1 MKKLLLALP
10 LMIALALSPIA
21 FGGETTTNASPNA
34 SVTTQTN
41 AVKAKKTV
49 TKKATTKKATTKK
62 ATTKKAESK

>member
-10 LMIALALSPIA
+10 LMVALALSPIA

-41 AVKAKKTV
+41 AQTNAVKAKKTV

-62 ATTKKAESK
+62 AESK

>member
-34 SVTTQTN
+34 SVTKQTN

-49 TKKATTKKATTKK
+49 TKKATTKKT
-62 ATTKKAESK
+62 TTKKAESK